1 MVAITV
7 CSGFGAQEKKIC
19 YSISSP
25 FICPEVMGPDDMT
38 LVFWMF
44 SFLSQLL
51 HAPLLPFSSFLLSAI
66 RVVSSAYLK
75 LLIFLLAILI
85 PACDSSSLTFHVM
98 YSPYKLNKQTDN
110 IQPCHTPFPILNQSI
125 VPRLGLIIVSC
136 PAYRFLWRQ
145 VRWSGIPISFRIFHS
160 LLWSTQ
166 SEALAWASP

>member
-1 MVAITV
+1 MHCLGLSPFSFQGAEQASFNVTAAITIH
-7 CSGFGAQEKKIC
+7 SDLGAQEKKIC

-25 FICPEVMGPDDMT
+25 FICPEVMGPDDMI

-51 HAPLLPFSSFLLSAI
+51 HAPLSPFSSFLLSAI

-125 VPRLGLIIVSC
+125 VPRPVITVAFW
-136 PAYRFLWRQ
+136 PAYRFLRRQ
-145 VRWSGIPISFRIFHS
+145 V
-160 LLWSTQ
+160 T
-166 SEALAWASP
+166 